1 MCLYMKILREIYLR
15 KESHLPE
22 HGWLQACWTC
32 DTITSR
38 TLDYNKI
45 TKGKRIYK
53 FIVYLCPHCK
63 RKIKNPENHQKFSN
77 SCYEF
82 IEEYLDT
89 CGP

>member
-1 MCLYMKILREIYLR
+1 MVVVRVYVIVMNGKYVKCHMICVANAIHHHK
-15 KESHLPE
+15 S
-22 HGWLQACWTC
+22 
-32 DTITSR
+32 
-38 TLDYNKI
+38 LDYNKI

-77 SCYEF
+77 SCDEF